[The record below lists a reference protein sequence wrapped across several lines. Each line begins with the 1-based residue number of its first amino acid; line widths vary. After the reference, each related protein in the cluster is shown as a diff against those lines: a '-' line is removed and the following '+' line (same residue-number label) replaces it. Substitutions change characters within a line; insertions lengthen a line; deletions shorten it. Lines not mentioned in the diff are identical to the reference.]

1 MDKDKKNFHQE
12 IHIKVNIKITDLMD
26 LALIDGRIKLYIKA
40 VLKTVIDMEKENG
53 LKNKPN
59 ILEIMFK
66 V

>member
-26 LALIDGRIKLYIKA
+26 LVLIDGRIKLYIKA
-40 VLKTVIDMEKENG
+40 VLKMVIDMEKENG

-59 ILEIMFK
+59 ILEIMFR